1 MGMVP
6 LGWAYLCPIDQA
18 RAEPAGVMLAP
29 HRAVYDFSLTK
40 TRGHPAILD
49 VVGRMVYE
57 LTGSPCQGYAEKL
70 RIVTQITNDEGEATV
85 ADESSWSW
93 EGAGSKRFRFKSSE
107 VRNGKPVG
115 DSEGEAVRADDA
127 GSITV
132 ELTRPDKKAFML
144 PAHAYFP
151 TQHTIALLTAA
162 RMGRASL
169 DADVFDGSEQGE
181 KVYHTVSSIGASLAR
196 DTHQKLASV
205 ENAKRLQHLDAWPI
219 RVAYFDPKS
228 DKEDAVPVY
237 EIRSVFFENGV
248 NREIVIDYGSFAMEG
263 KLKEITFFEPT
274 KCE

>member
-1 MGMVP
+1 M
-6 LGWAYLCPIDQA
+6 
-18 RAEPAGVMLAP
+18 
-29 HRAVYDFSLTK
+29 
-40 TRGHPAILD
+40 
-49 VVGRMVYE
+49 
-57 LTGSPCQGYAEKL
+57 
-70 RIVTQITNDEGEATV
+70 
-85 ADESSWSW
+85 
-93 EGAGSKRFRFKSSE
+93 
-107 VRNGKPVG
+107 
-115 DSEGEAVRADDA
+115 
-127 GSITV
+127 
-132 ELTRPDKKAFML
+132 
-144 PAHAYFP
+144 
-151 TQHTIALLTAA
+151 
-162 RMGRASL
+162 
-169 DADVFDGSEQGE
+169 DADVYDGSEQGE